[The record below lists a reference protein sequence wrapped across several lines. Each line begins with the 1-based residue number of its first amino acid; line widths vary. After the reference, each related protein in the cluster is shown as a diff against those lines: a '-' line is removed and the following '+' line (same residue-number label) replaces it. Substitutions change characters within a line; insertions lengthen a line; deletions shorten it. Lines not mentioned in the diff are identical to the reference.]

1 MKKTRKLAALM
12 MMVCMAAGAVQGCGD
27 TGQNSP
33 PQDDVKTTAAVQTQ
47 TGGDAEQAG
56 QQTTGDKVKFSATFI
71 QNDWHGDPNNMETL
85 TKIAEKANV
94 EVDWQVYPQAT
105 WPDKKN
111 LLIASGDVPDVMY
124 MNGALKS
131 SDIAKYAADGMLM
144 DLTDLIPKYAPR
156 LAKVLEEMPN
166 FKAICTNPE
175 DGRIYSI
182 GRAVERDSGYG
193 AKHYINKKWLD
204 QLGLPVPTTVDE
216 FYTALKAFKEN
227 DPNGNGI
234 ADEIPFTFFGNLEK
248 PNASYSYGEMF
259 GAFGIPDVSSHFIK
273 NPEGEVIY
281 TAMQPEY
288 RDAVAYWHT
297 YVKEG
302 LWDKES
308 FTTPDLTTLTA
319 KGNNDPQLVGAFS
332 AWSARMILPSNYIE
346 DYIMLPPLKGP
357 NGDQTWLFWG
367 SSNNNVTGPFFS
379 ITQNAKG
386 KEEAILRW
394 LDEHFDQDTSL
405 ELFLGPIG
413 TCLEKDANG
422 YITYIP
428 TPEGTT
434 YSEFRYGNT
443 PVHVPCAMP
452 IEGWDTK
459 IDMMAED
466 ATNLPE
472 VKAVYE
478 EYATYSTYL
487 TIPTTEQSEWL
498 LSRGKDIDQYVNKM
512 QMKWLV
518 EGGIEKDWDNYL
530 AELDKLGIQD
540 YIQLQKDMDAAVQA
554 MGE

>member
-1 MKKTRKLAALM
+1 MKKKLSLVLAAAIVALTTS
-12 MMVCMAAGAVQGCGD
+12 CGQPAAAPAD
-27 TGQNSP
+27 SSAATGSSSNS
-33 PQDDVKTTAAVQTQ
+33 
-47 TGGDAEQAG
+47 QAG
-56 QQTTGDKVKFSATFI
+56 PKVKFSATFI

-85 TKIAEKANV
+85 NKIAERANV
-94 EVDWQVYPQAT
+94 EVDWKIYPQAT
-105 WPDKKN
+105 WNDKKN
-111 LLIASGDVPDVMY
+111 LLISSGDVPDVMY
-124 MNGALKS
+124 MNSALKAN
-131 SDIAKYAADGMLM
+131 DIAKYAADGMLM

-182 GRAVERDSGYG
+182 GRAFERESGYG
-193 AKHYINKKWLD
+193 AKHFINKAWLD
-204 QLGLPVPTTVDE
+204 KLGLPIPTTVDE
-216 FYTALKAFKEN
+216 LYTALKAFKEK

-234 ADEIPFTFFGNLEK
+234 PDEIPFTFYGNLEK

-259 GAFGIPDVSSHFIK
+259 GPFGLPDLATHFVK
-273 NPEGEVIY
+273 SAKGEIIY

-288 RDAVAYWHT
+288 RDAIAYWHKF
-297 YVKEG
+297 VKEG
-302 LWDKES
+302 LWDKEG

-319 KGNNDPQLVGAFS
+319 KGNNNPPIIGMVSTWSDRMVLS
-332 AWSARMILPSNYIE
+332 A
-346 DYIMLPPLKGP
+346 DYLDDYVMLPPLKGP
-357 NGDQTWLFWG
+357 DGKQTWLFWG

-394 LDEHFDQDTSL
+394 LDEHFDQETSI

-413 TCLEKDANG
+413 TNLIKDDKG
-422 YITYIP
+422 YLTYAP
-428 TPEGTT
+428 TPEGIT

-452 IEGWDTK
+452 MEAWGTL
-459 IDMMAED
+459 IDLMAED
-466 ATNLPE
+466 VNNLPK
-472 VKAVYE
+472 VKETYQ
-478 EYATYSTYL
+478 EYATVSTFL
-487 TIPTTEQSEWL
+487 TLPTSAQSDWL

-518 EGGIEKDWDNYL
+518 EGGIENDWDSYL
-530 AELDKLGIQD
+530 SELEKLGIQE

-554 MGE
+554 MGN